1 MRNYFNIPQS
11 AILVK
16 ALKPSNFF
24 ASEAISAEK
33 LILHTIESLNLYAIL
48 KSSTFKN
55 QNHNAVNT
63 YNNEIAVVELSLRD
77 PTYLKQIAT
86 SIFKRIKY
94 QTILCI
100 HFCNHVCFCACEC
113 RPQKLRTYETKLE
126 QFHLSSM
133 MPMENE
139 EINENFNI
147 EYLWTG
153 TYKGLYLSYMRAFD
167 MYSNDN
173 EFLPQTVVTQLYLYV
188 AGFDYAEL
196 KKQIEIG
203 KLIEKFLAK
212 KMCVSPGFNI
222 HWGYRYDDVWDLLQR
237 INPSIPGIDLISM
250 LHDFHEFETDFDLEL
265 PQNVLK
271 QISNLEDQEQ
281 AEMDMFETDLLF
293 SSEVSLEDE
302 SNDILLDRKRENWLE
317 NS

>member
-11 AILVK
+11 AIFEK
-16 ALKPSNFF
+16 ALKPSDFF
-24 ASEAISAEK
+24 ASKAIRDEK
-33 LILHTIESLNLYAIL
+33 LIMHTIESLNLYAIL
-48 KSSTFKN
+48 KNSTFKN
-55 QNHNAVNT
+55 QNRNADKT
-63 YNNEIAVVELSLRD
+63 YSNEIAVVELSLHD

-100 HFCNHVCFCACEC
+100 QFCNHVCFCACEC

-139 EINENFNI
+139 EINKNFNI

-153 TYKGLYLSYMRAFD
+153 TYKGLYQSYMRAFD
-167 MYSNDN
+167 MYSNEN
-173 EFLPQTVVTQLYLYV
+173 MVLPQSIVNQLYLYV

-203 KLIEKFLAK
+203 KLIEKLLNK
-212 KMCVSPGFNI
+212 KMCISTGFNI
-222 HWGYRYDDVWDLLQR
+222 HWGYRYEDVWDLLQR
-237 INPSIPGIDLISM
+237 TNPSIPGIDLISM
-250 LHDFHEFETDFDLEL
+250 LHDLHEFETDFNLEL
-265 PQNVLK
+265 PQNILK
-271 QISNLEDQEQ
+271 QISELEDQEQ
-281 AEMDMFETDLLF
+281 AEMDMFEMDPISLSEACHDDELNDLL
-293 SSEVSLEDE
+293 
-302 SNDILLDRKRENWLE
+302 LDLKREKWLE
-317 NS
+317 E